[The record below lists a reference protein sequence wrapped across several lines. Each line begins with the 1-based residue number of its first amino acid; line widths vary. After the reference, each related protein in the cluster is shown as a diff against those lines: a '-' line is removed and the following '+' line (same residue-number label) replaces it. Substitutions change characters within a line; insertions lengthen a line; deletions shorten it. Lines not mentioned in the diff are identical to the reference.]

1 MHTEESTPHVHGC
14 GCGCGHEHE
23 HEHKHEHLHVHEA
36 EHGAVS
42 VEAHTHEDAAV
53 VTGLLCLFGSGEN
66 IKEALKDALEDAARQ
81 IVSLGGLIGHIKALT
96 EVKSASVFSVTEKEA
111 SRRDSP
117 ADEVKITVNAIVFF
131 TEPDRAAD
139 IIRKALEEIK
149 QKT

>member
-1 MHTEESTPHVHGC
+1 MHTEEHAPHVHG
-14 GCGCGHEHE
+14 GDCGCGHEHE
-23 HEHKHEHLHVHEA
+23 HEHEHRHAHEP

-53 VTGLLCLFGSGEN
+53 VTGLLSLFGSGESV
-66 IKEALKDALEDAARQ
+66 KEALKDALEGAARD
-81 IVSLGGLIGHIKALT
+81 IVSLGGLIGHVKALA
-96 EVKSASVFSVTEKEA
+96 EVKSASVFSVTETEA

-131 TEPDRAAD
+131 IGPDKAAD